1 MKKILFVGITALA
14 MASCTHDD
22 YAPVSKQEQYQA
34 VFEKEFGAVNPNVNW
49 GFTPQQ
55 VFTFDKDGKLIG
67 TRGSDPN
74 ANDWYKYLTVP
85 APLTDAQKEVVR
97 KWFQNNPNPKG
108 LEVNW
113 SDFFVQQVYKGGTN
127 TEGSKS
133 LETYDILKED
143 DTPTGSKVTGSNQMD
158 WLHCG
163 NNSNVG
169 EHINNFN
176 NGNASETNVGEGN
189 NKFHKDRI
197 MYMKDYNTTCFG
209 FHDSYGQT
217 YYDNSYVLIPGDIID
232 PIVAGMYFVGF
243 DYQMQKYDNGEIRVK
258 PDGYYSDWIVRI
270 APGLNAPGTAAMR
283 VMVED
288 IIDSNLTSVTSSDW
302 DFNDAVFDV
311 KFEDVTIP
319 GTQET
324 NWQNHN
330 QRQAVITLHAA
341 GGTKYLTIGGEG
353 DKGVEV
359 HKALCVEQSTM
370 VNTVKDQGVTRP
382 VAIFRIPVAD
392 NVNNAND
399 IPVYVGSQILEAKQ
413 GKATQKFCVPTDV
426 RWMQERQQ
434 VRKTYKE
441 FKDYVENAVPEEW
454 YKIVKGDKND
464 FRY

>member
-34 VFEKEFGAVNPNVNW
+34 VFEKEFGTVNPNVNW

-67 TRGSDPN
+67 TRGANTN
-74 ANDWYKYLTVP
+74 ANEWANYLTVP
-85 APLTDAQKEVVR
+85 TRLTDAQKEVVR
-97 KWFQNNPNPKG
+97 KWFQTHPNPQG

-113 SDFFVQQVYKGGTN
+113 SDFFVEQVYKGGTK
-127 TEGSKS
+127 TEGSHSPEIYNTLKDGV
-133 LETYDILKED
+133 ETQD
-143 DTPTGSKVTGSNQMD
+143 KVTGSNHMD
-158 WLHCG
+158 WLACG
-163 NNSNVG
+163 SDATPSS

-176 NGNASETNVGEGN
+176 NGNG
-189 NKFHKDRI
+189 DI
-197 MYMKDYNTTCFG
+197 MYMYDYNTTCFG
-209 FHDSYGQT
+209 FHDSYGDNHFENT
-217 YYDNSYVLIPGDIID
+217 YYYNSYVLIPGDIID

-243 DYQMQKYDNGEIRVK
+243 DYKTAKYDNGEIRVN
-258 PDGYYSDWIVRI
+258 PDGYYSDWIIRVV
-270 APGLNAPGTAAMR
+270 PGLSAPNAAKR

-288 IIDSNLTSVTSSDW
+288 LIDSNLASVKTSDW

-311 KFEDVTIP
+311 RF
-319 GTQET
+319 ET
-324 NWQNHN
+324 NWQN
-330 QRQAVITLHAA
+330 QKFAVITLHAA
-341 GGTKYLTIGGEG
+341 GGTKYLTIGGQG
-353 DKGVEV
+353 TNGVEV
-359 HKALCVEQSTM
+359 HKALCVDQSTM

-382 VAIFRIPVAD
+382 VAIFRIRVAD

-434 VRKTYKE
+434 VKKTYDE
-441 FKDYVENAVPEEW
+441 FKDYVRDDAPKEW
-454 YKIVKGDKND
+454 YKIVKDKQND

>member
-67 TRGSDPN
+67 TRAANPN
-74 ANDWYKYLTVP
+74 SNEWYQYLTVP
-85 APLTDAQKEVVR
+85 AALTDAQKEVVR
-97 KWFQNNPNPKG
+97 KWFQNTKNPQGQK
-108 LEVNW
+108 VNW

-127 TEGSKS
+127 TEGSQSPEIYTINKPAGGT
-133 LETYDILKED
+133 EQIK
-143 DTPTGSKVTGSNQMD
+143 GSEKMD
-158 WLHCG
+158 WLFCG
-163 NNSNVG
+163 SKKDHV
-169 EHINNFN
+169 NNFN
-176 NGNASETNVGEGN
+176 GADG
-189 NKFHKDRI
+189 DI
-197 MYMKDYNTTCFG
+197 MYMYDSSTDCFG
-209 FHDSYGQT
+209 FHESYGQK
-217 YYDNSYVLIPGDIID
+217 YYDDSYVLISGDQID
-232 PIVAGMYFVGF
+232 PSVAGMYFVGF
-243 DYQMQKYDNGEIRVK
+243 DYKTEKDDNGKIEVK

-270 APGLNAPGTAAMR
+270 APALSAPGKAKR

-288 IIDSNLTSVTSSDW
+288 LIDSDLGYAKTSDW

-311 KFEDVTIP
+311 RFENV
-319 GTQET
+319 
-324 NWQNHN
+324 NNQNY
-330 QRQAVITLHAA
+330 AVITLHAA

-359 HKALCVEQSTM
+359 HKALGVEKGTM

-382 VAIFRIPVAD
+382 VAIFRIPVAA

-399 IPVYVGSQILEAKQ
+399 IPVYVGSQILGAQK
-413 GKATQKFCVPTDV
+413 GKATQKLCAPTST
-426 RWMQERQQ
+426 RWMQER
-434 VRKTYKE
+434 KE
-441 FKDYVENAVPEEW
+441 FRLTYDKFKGYVNHGTPEDWYDEKQYVKKD
-454 YKIVKGDKND
+454 ND

>member
-67 TRGSDPN
+67 TRAANPN
-74 ANDWYKYLTVP
+74 SNQWADYVTVP
-85 APLTDAQKEVVR
+85 TKLTDAQKEVVR
-97 KWFQNNPNPKG
+97 KWFQNTKNPQG

-127 TEGSKS
+127 PGSNSPERYTIHKPAGGTEQ
-133 LETYDILKED
+133 I
-143 DTPTGSKVTGSNQMD
+143 TGSEKMNWLACGSNAKEGD
-158 WLHCG
+158 
-163 NNSNVG
+163 
-169 EHINNFN
+169 HIYNFN
-176 NGNASETNVGEGN
+176 GGNASETNVGEGN

-209 FHDSYGQT
+209 FHDSYGSKY
-217 YYDNSYVLIPGDIID
+217 YYDSYVLIPGDIID

-243 DYQMQKYDNGEIRVK
+243 DYKTEKNDNGKIEVK

-270 APGLNAPGTAAMR
+270 APALSAPGKAKR

-288 IIDSNLTSVTSSDW
+288 LFDSDLKYAKTSDW

-311 KFEDVTIP
+311 RFDNV
-319 GTQET
+319 
-324 NWQNHN
+324 NNQNY
-330 QRQAVITLHAA
+330 AVITLHAA

-359 HKALCVEQSTM
+359 HKALGVETGTM

-382 VAIFRIPVAD
+382 VAIFRIPVAA
-392 NVNNAND
+392 NVNNANN
-399 IPVYVGSQILEAKQ
+399 IPVYVGSQILEAKK
-413 GKATQKFCVPTDV
+413 GKVTQKLCAPTST
-426 RWMQERQQ
+426 RWMQER
-434 VRKTYKE
+434 KE
-441 FKDYVENAVPEEW
+441 FRLTYDKFKGYVNHGKPEDWYDEKQYVKKD
-454 YKIVKGDKND
+454 ND

>member
-67 TRGSDPN
+67 TRGANPN
-74 ANDWYKYLTVP
+74 SNEWANYLTVP
-85 APLTDAQKEVVR
+85 TRLTNAQKDVVR
-97 KWFQNNPNPKG
+97 KWFQTHKKPQG

-113 SDFFVQQVYKGGTN
+113 SDFFVEQVYKGGSN
-127 TEGSKS
+127 TEGSQS
-133 LETYDILKED
+133 PETYEILKNGV
-143 DTPTGSKVTGSNQMD
+143 PQTGSKVTGSNQMD
-158 WLHCG
+158 WLACG
-163 NNSNVG
+163 SDATPSS

-176 NGNASETNVGEGN
+176 NGNG
-189 NKFHKDRI
+189 DI
-197 MYMKDYNTTCFG
+197 MYMYDYNTTCFG
-209 FHDSYGQT
+209 FKDSYGDNHFENT
-217 YYDNSYVLIPGDIID
+217 YYYDSYVLIPGDIID
-232 PIVAGMYFVGF
+232 DSVKGMYFVGF
-243 DYQMQKYDNGEIRVK
+243 DYKTAKYDNGEIRVN

-270 APGLNAPGTAAMR
+270 APGLSAPNAAKR

-288 IIDSNLTSVTSSDW
+288 IIDSDLKSVQTSDW

-311 KFEDVTIP
+311 RFENV
-319 GTQET
+319 
-324 NWQNHN
+324 NNQNY
-330 QRQAVITLHAA
+330 AVITLHAA

-359 HKALCVEQSTM
+359 HKALGVETGTM

-382 VAIFRIPVAD
+382 VAIFRIPVAA

-399 IPVYVGSQILEAKQ
+399 IPVYVGSQILEAKK
-413 GKATQKFCVPTDV
+413 GKVTQKLCAPTST
-426 RWMQERQQ
+426 RWMQER
-434 VRKTYKE
+434 KE
-441 FKDYVENAVPEEW
+441 FRLTYDKFKGYVNHGTPEDW
-454 YKIVKGDKND
+454 YDEKKYVKKQND

>member
-55 VFTFDKDGKLIG
+55 VFTFDENGKLIG
-67 TRGSDPN
+67 TRG
-74 ANDWYKYLTVP
+74 ANPEANQWYQYLTVP

-97 KWFQNNPNPKG
+97 KWFQNNKNPQG
-108 LEVNW
+108 LDVNW

-127 TEGSKS
+127 PGSNS
-133 LETYDILKED
+133 PEIYYTLKD
-143 DTPTGSKVTGSNQMD
+143 GVQTQNTVTGSNHMD
-158 WLHCG
+158 WLACG
-163 NNSNVG
+163 S
-169 EHINNFN
+169 EESQYKDHINNFN
-176 NGNASETNVGEGN
+176 GGDAGDMNVGEGN
-189 NKFHKDRI
+189 NKFHQDKI
-197 MYMKDYNTTCFG
+197 MYMHDYNTTCFG

-217 YYDNSYVLIPGDIID
+217 YYYDSYVLIPGDIID

-243 DYQMQKYDNGEIRVK
+243 DYKTAKNENGEIRVN
-258 PDGYYSDWIVRI
+258 PDGYYSDWIIRVV
-270 APGLNAPGTAAMR
+270 PGLNAPGTAKR

-288 IIDSNLTSVTSSDW
+288 IIDSNLKVVKTSDW

-311 KFEDVTIP
+311 RFEGWGND
-319 GTQET
+319 
-324 NWQNHN
+324 
-330 QRQAVITLHAA
+330 RCAVITLHAA
-341 GGTKYLTIGGEG
+341 GGTKYLTIGGQG
-353 DKGVEV
+353 TNGVEV
-359 HKALCVEQSTM
+359 HKALGVETGTM
-370 VNTVKDQGVTRP
+370 VNTGNGATRP

-399 IPVYVGSQILEAKQ
+399 IPVYVGSQVLEAKQ
-413 GKATQKFCVPTDV
+413 GAATQKFCVPTDT

-434 VRKTYKE
+434 LKKTYNQ
-441 FKDYVENAVPEEW
+441 FGGYVKNGTPKEW
-454 YKIVKGDKND
+454 YKEIDKID

>member
-14 MASCTHDD
+14 MASCAHDD

-67 TRGSDPN
+67 TRAANPN
-74 ANDWYKYLTVP
+74 SNQWADYLTVP
-85 APLTDAQKEVVR
+85 TKLTDAQKEVVR
-97 KWFQNNPNPKG
+97 KWFQNNPNPQGQK
-108 LEVNW
+108 VNW
-113 SDFFVQQVYKGGTN
+113 SDFFVEQVYKGGKK
-127 TEGSKS
+127 TEGSKT

-158 WLHCG
+158 WLACG
-163 NNSNVG
+163 SKKDHV
-169 EHINNFN
+169 NNFN
-176 NGNASETNVGEGN
+176 GADG
-189 NKFHKDRI
+189 DI
-197 MYMKDYNTTCFG
+197 MYMYDSSTDCFG
-209 FHDSYGQT
+209 FHESYGQK
-217 YYDNSYVLIPGDIID
+217 YYDDSYVLISGDQID
-232 PIVAGMYFVGF
+232 PSVAGMYFVGF
-243 DYQMQKYDNGEIRVK
+243 DYKMQKYDNGNIEVR

-270 APGLNAPGTAAMR
+270 APALSAPGKAKR

-288 IIDSNLTSVTSSDW
+288 LFDSDLKYAKTSDW

-311 KFEDVTIP
+311 RFD
-319 GTQET
+319 T
-324 NWQNHN
+324 NWKDGHEQKF
-330 QRQAVITLHAA
+330 AVITLHAA

-359 HKALCVEQSTM
+359 HKALGVETGTM

-382 VAIFRIPVAD
+382 VAIFRIPVAA

-399 IPVYVGSQILEAKQ
+399 IPVYVGSQILEAQ
-413 GKATQKFCVPTDV
+413 HGKATQKLCAPTST
-426 RWMQERQQ
+426 RWMQER
-434 VRKTYKE
+434 KE
-441 FKDYVENAVPEEW
+441 FRLTYDKFKGYVNHGTPEDWYDEKQYVKKD
-454 YKIVKGDKND
+454 ND